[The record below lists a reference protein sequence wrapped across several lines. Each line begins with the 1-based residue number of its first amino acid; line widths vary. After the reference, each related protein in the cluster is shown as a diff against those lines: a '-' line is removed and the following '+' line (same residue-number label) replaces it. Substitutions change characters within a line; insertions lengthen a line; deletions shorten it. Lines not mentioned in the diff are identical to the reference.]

1 MKNVL
6 EFTIILKQLCVG
18 EVVKF
23 ANDEAVCL
31 QKQSVQISKLYICS
45 QLLMVKVWNIQLSK
59 PIF

>member
-45 QLLMVKVWNIQLSK
+45 QLLMVKV
-59 PIF
+59 